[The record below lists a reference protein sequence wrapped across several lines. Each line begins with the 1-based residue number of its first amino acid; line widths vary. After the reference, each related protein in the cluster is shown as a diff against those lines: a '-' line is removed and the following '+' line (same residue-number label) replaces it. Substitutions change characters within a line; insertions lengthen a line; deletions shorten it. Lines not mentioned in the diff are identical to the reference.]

1 MIKFLVI
8 NANTLNRML
17 IGKAK
22 EHNKFKDTYE
32 ISWNL

>member
-8 NANTLNRML
+8 NDNGLNRML

-22 EHNKFKDTYE
+22 EHNKLKSE
-32 ISWNL
+32 ER